1 MLLQSGLSFQWW
13 SEAMRC
19 YCFLRNIID
28 VMSYGHTPYQKRFGD
43 FKGKQIPFGAS
54 VRYMAMKDGEV
65 LRELPLGDK
74 TREGIFVGYH
84 CHPGGKWS
92 GDYLVIDAQ
101 DMRHADSIRSYH
113 ARRIK
118 DIVVRLRDFSC

>member
-1 MLLQSGLSFQWW
+1 
-13 SEAMRC
+13 
-19 YCFLRNIID
+19 
-28 VMSYGHTPYQKRFGD
+28 
-43 FKGKQIPFGAS
+43 
-54 VRYMAMKDGEV
+54 MALKDGEV

-118 DIVVRLRDFSC
+118 DIVAPDYVTFPVRAGTIKEPSRPDQDHSLEEAYGGRSTLSGVHAAIY